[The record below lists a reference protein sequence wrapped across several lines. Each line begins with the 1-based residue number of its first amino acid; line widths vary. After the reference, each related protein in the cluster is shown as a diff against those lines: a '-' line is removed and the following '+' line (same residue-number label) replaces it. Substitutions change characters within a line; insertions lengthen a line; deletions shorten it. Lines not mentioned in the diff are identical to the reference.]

1 MVLICLITLESHS
14 LLTSFQLRKMAD
26 RYERALSQ
34 RMYLLSASRI
44 NEGRAWEFN
53 IEGSRGIPYLVRI
66 TDNGSRCNCPD
77 MASVCKHIMFISLR
91 VLRYNHVETCLTG
104 SMDDALSSLLVR
116 NESKQSPM
124 ISGNLD
130 GDKEKIIEGE
140 SCSICFEDF
149 KSLNECSFCTTCKKA
164 IHKECIK
171 VWLRQRATCPLC
183 RGTWQTSSSS
193 LEALAKFNQSDEVN
207 VSGETLAGSVNSTKA
222 KKDYYLTEEDLS
234 TLECTYQTNPVFPNG
249 APMRLYRIADIEAIA
264 RRKRLEKEEELNRKR
279 AKKLEAERLKQAK
292 LEERK
297 LKKEAK
303 LEEQRR
309 KREAREKKK
318 AEAAQ
323 KKEEAV
329 RNQKKAPRS
338 RSKDQVVRTGK
349 EENEDFS
356 KGTINNDSQTKR
368 PKTSAPEEE
377 QQDHESCTTIA
388 NSIHTALEDKGSLRR
403 SGRKS
408 RPSSR
413 FS

>member
-1 MVLICLITLESHS
+1 
-14 LLTSFQLRKMAD
+14 MAD

-44 NEGRAWEFN
+44 NEGRAWEFK

-66 TDNGSRCNCPD
+66 TENGSRCNCPD
-77 MASVCKHIMFISLR
+77 KASVCKHIMFISLR
-91 VLRYNHVETCLTG
+91 VLRYNNVETRLTG
-104 SMDDALSSLLVR
+104 SMDEALSLLLVR
-116 NESKQSPM
+116 IESKQSVT
-124 ISGNLD
+124 ISENVD

-149 KSLNECSFCTTCKKA
+149 KSVNECSFCTTCKKA

-171 VWLRQRATCPLC
+171 VWLRQRLTCPLC
-183 RGTWQTSSSS
+183 RGSWRTSSSS
-193 LEALAKFNQSDEVN
+193 YEATSSSSYEALAKFSQSDEVN

-222 KKDYYLTEEDLS
+222 KKEYYLTEEDLS
-234 TLECTYQTNPVFPNG
+234 ALECTYQTNPAFPNG
-249 APMRLYRIADIEAIA
+249 APMRLYRITDIEAIA
-264 RRKRLEKEEELNRKR
+264 QRKRLEKEEELKRKME
-279 AKKLEAERLKQAK
+279 KKLEAERLKQAK

-303 LEEQRR
+303 LEEQRL
-309 KREAREKKK
+309 KREAKEKKK

-323 KKEEAV
+323 KKEEAAQ
-329 RNQKKAPRS
+329 NKKEAPRS
-338 RSKDQVVRTGK
+338 RINAQVVRTRK
-349 EENEDFS
+349 EENEDIS
-356 KGTINNDSQTKR
+356 KGTINNDSQRKKL
-368 PKTSAPEEE
+368 KTSVPGEE

-388 NSIHTALEDKGSLRR
+388 NSIHTTLEDKGPVRR

-413 FS
+413 FT